1 MLWEVQDA
9 MIVLIRNSMRCFPK
23 EAEIW
28 RTVGGLLSEDVGVG
42 KLRPYLL

>member
-1 MLWEVQDA
+1 MRGTDA
-9 MIVLIRNSMRCFPK
+9 MIVLIRESMRHFPK

-42 KLRPYLL
+42 KRRPRFL